1 MSDRVSFT
9 VQSNV
14 RAVTADVE
22 RRAKRALDRI
32 AIKWQAD
39 AKVNISPGQPNA
51 AVDTGRLRAS
61 IAFSTPNVQA
71 VHSEAYPG
79 GSGGPGG
86 VVSYLPPKPAELT
99 ATVGTNVQYGP
110 AIHEGLK
117 GRPRKFIEEPML
129 ALIPTFKRYTEEEL
143 TRP

>member
-9 VQSNV
+9 VQSNMK
-14 RAVTADVE
+14 AVTADVE
-22 RRAKRALDRI
+22 RRARRALDRI

-39 AKVNISPGQPNA
+39 SKVNISPGQPNA

-71 VHSEAYPG
+71 VHTEAFPG
-79 GSGGPGG
+79 GPGGPGG
-86 VVSYLPPKPAELT
+86 VVSYLPPKPDGLA
-99 ATVGTNVQYGP
+99 ATVGTNVEYGP
-110 AIHEGLK
+110 AIHEGLR

-129 ALIPTFKRYTEEEL
+129 ANLDTFKRYAEEEMS
-143 TRP
+143 RP